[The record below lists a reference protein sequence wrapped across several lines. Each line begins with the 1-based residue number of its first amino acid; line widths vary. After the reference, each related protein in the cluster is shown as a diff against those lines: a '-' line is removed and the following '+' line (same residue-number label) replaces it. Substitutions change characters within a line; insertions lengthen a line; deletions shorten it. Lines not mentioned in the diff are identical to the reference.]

1 MKKVLINKKMSNIPA
16 FLFFSTTQPIDET
29 INDIVSNKNVN
40 SFKDNDEVKKDGN
53 FTRCQLAVFYE
64 GETPDH
70 RYFPHSFSV
79 KLKDKLPYTP
89 VVAYY
94 DPDKEDFVGHNKE
107 QQIYGIVDP
116 TKEGRFVTLD
126 DGNKWCICDVV
137 LYTDRP
143 DMTGKIASKIVGH
156 KQSLELNADT
166 LKYRVNYDENKH
178 FKNFEFIDGDL
189 LGVSVLGAD
198 EKPAFTGSQFFTLK
212 EGDEIIRQ
220 KLIDYCLKEK
230 EEFQAQMNGDKTM
243 DIKKFMELS
252 WGEISTKVDAAVCNE
267 YYKEA
272 YCYMIDMYSDS
283 AIFRFSSNI
292 ENKTWLMR
300 IYFSVDE
307 AGNVTLGRREEVRV
321 TYEVVNNPEDNA
333 NYVSKEDEK
342 SQCVKDDEKAKC
354 ATEEEK
360 EKSECIKDEKDKS
373 ECKKDDKSECKEEKD
388 KSECIEDEK
397 DKSECVEDEKDK
409 SECKKDD
416 KSECK
421 EDEEKSKCIK
431 DDEKTKCTEAPV
443 VDNSTTPLTEPN
455 PSDNSVVED
464 QPKAPSN
471 ATLEEP
477 KNEDKQEINSGTS
490 SFSSSEREE
499 FESLKREKKIN
510 LINSYKEY
518 LSADDLKSFTDKVDS
533 FSDEKLELELLKKY
547 KEYTANDSKIRVFS
561 FSNDFNQKNE
571 SSLES
576 FIKRNL

>member
-94 DPDKEDFVGHNKE
+94 DSEKEDFVGHNNE

-116 TKEGRFVTLD
+116 TREGRFVTLD
-126 DGNKWCICDVV
+126 DGNKWCVCDVV

-143 DMTGKIASKIVGH
+143 DTTGKIASKIVGH
-156 KQSLELNADT
+156 KQSLELDANT

-212 EGDEIIRQ
+212 EGDEVIRQ

-230 EEFQAQMNGDKTM
+230 EEFQKQMNGDKTM

-252 WGEISTKVDAAVCNE
+252 WGEISTKVDAAVCDE

-272 YCYMIDMYSDS
+272 YCYMIDMYNDN

-307 AGNVTLGRREEVRV
+307 AGNVTLGKREEVRV
-321 TYEVVNNPEDNA
+321 TYEAVSNPEDNA
-333 NYVSKEDEK
+333 NYVSKEDDK
-342 SQCVKDDEKAKC
+342 SECVKDDEKAEY
-354 ATEEEK
+354 ATEKEK
-360 EKSECIKDEKDKS
+360 EKSECIKDDEKS
-373 ECKKDDKSECKEEKD
+373 ECKTEDEKSKCEKEDEKSECKV
-388 KSECIEDEK
+388 EDEK
-397 DKSECVEDEKDK
+397 SKCITEDEKDK

-416 KSECK
+416 KAE
-421 EDEEKSKCIK
+421 
-431 DDEKTKCTEAPV
+431 CTEAPA

-477 KNEDKQEINSGTS
+477 KNENKQEINSGTS

-547 KEYTANDSKIRVFS
+547 KAYTSDDSKIRVFS

-571 SSLES
+571 NSLES

>member
-126 DGNKWCICDVV
+126 DGNKWCVCDVV

-143 DMTGKIASKIVGH
+143 DTTGKIASKIVGH

-212 EGDEIIRQ
+212 EGDEVIRQ

-230 EEFQAQMNGDKTM
+230 EEFQKQMNGDKTM

-252 WGEISTKVDAAVCNE
+252 WGEISTKVDAAVYNE
-267 YYKEA
+267 YCKEA
-272 YCYMIDMYSDS
+272 YCYIVDLYSDN

-307 AGNVTLGRREEVRV
+307 AGNVTLGKREEVRV
-321 TYEVVNNPEDNA
+321 TYEVVSNPEDNA

-342 SQCVKDDEKAKC
+342 SQCVEDDEKAKC

-360 EKSECIKDEKDKS
+360 EKSEEEKSEDEKSEYVKDEEKS
-373 ECKKDDKSECKEEKD
+373 KCVTEDEKD

-397 DKSECVEDEKDK
+397 DKSEC
-409 SECKKDD
+409 
-416 KSECK
+416 K
-421 EDEEKSKCIK
+421 ED
-431 DDEKTKCTEAPV
+431 DKTKCTEAPV

-471 ATLEEP
+471 AKLEEP
-477 KNEDKQEINSGTS
+477 KNENKQEINSGTS

-547 KEYTANDSKIRVFS
+547 KEYTADDSKIRVFS

>member
-94 DPDKEDFVGHNKE
+94 DSEKEDFVGHNNE

-116 TKEGRFVTLD
+116 TREGRFVTLD
-126 DGNKWCICDVV
+126 DGNKWCVCDVV

-143 DMTGKIASKIVGH
+143 DTTGKIASKIVGH
-156 KQSLELNADT
+156 KQSLELDANT

-212 EGDEIIRQ
+212 EGDEVIRQ

-230 EEFQAQMNGDKTM
+230 EEFQKQMNGDKTM

-252 WGEISTKVDAAVCNE
+252 WGEISTKVDAAVCDE

-272 YCYMIDMYSDS
+272 YCYMVDMYNDN

-307 AGNVTLGRREEVRV
+307 AGNVTLGKREEVRV
-321 TYEVVNNPEDNA
+321 TYEAVSNPEDNA
-333 NYVSKEDEK
+333 NYVSKEDDK
-342 SQCVKDDEKAKC
+342 SECVKDDEKAEY
-354 ATEEEK
+354 ATEK
-360 EKSECIKDEKDKS
+360 EKSECVKDDEKS
-373 ECKKDDKSECKEEKD
+373 ECKVEDEKSKCEKEDEKSECKT
-388 KSECIEDEK
+388 EDEK
-397 DKSECVEDEKDK
+397 SKCITEDEKDK

-416 KSECK
+416 KAE
-421 EDEEKSKCIK
+421 
-431 DDEKTKCTEAPV
+431 CTEAPA

-477 KNEDKQEINSGTS
+477 KNENKQEINSGTS

-518 LSADDLKSFTDKVDS
+518 LSADELKSFTDKVDS

-547 KEYTANDSKIRVFS
+547 KAYTSDDSKIRVFS

-571 SSLES
+571 NSLES

>member
-70 RYFPHSFSV
+70 RYFPHSFSI

-94 DPDKEDFVGHNKE
+94 DSEKEDFVGHNNE

-116 TKEGRFVTLD
+116 TREGRFVTLD
-126 DGNKWCICDVV
+126 DGNKWCVCDVV

-143 DMTGKIASKIVGH
+143 DTTGKIASKIVGH
-156 KQSLELNADT
+156 KQSLELDANT

-212 EGDEIIRQ
+212 EGDEVIRQ

-230 EEFQAQMNGDKTM
+230 EEFQKQMNGDKTM

-252 WGEISTKVDAAVCNE
+252 WGEISTKVDAAVCDE
-267 YYKEA
+267 YCKEA
-272 YCYMIDMYSDS
+272 YCYMVDMYNDN

-307 AGNVTLGRREEVRV
+307 AGNVTLGKREEVRV
-321 TYEVVNNPEDNA
+321 TYEAVSNPEDNA
-333 NYVSKEDEK
+333 NYVSKENDK
-342 SQCVKDDEKAKC
+342 SECVKDDEKAEY
-354 ATEEEK
+354 ATEKEK
-360 EKSECIKDEKDKS
+360 EKSECVKDDEKSECKTEDEKSKCEKEDEKSECKVEDEKSKCITEEEKDKS
-373 ECKKDDKSECKEEKD
+373 ECKKDDKAE
-388 KSECIEDEK
+388 
-397 DKSECVEDEKDK
+397 
-409 SECKKDD
+409 
-416 KSECK
+416 
-421 EDEEKSKCIK
+421 
-431 DDEKTKCTEAPV
+431 CTEAPA

-477 KNEDKQEINSGTS
+477 KNENKQEINSGTS

-547 KEYTANDSKIRVFS
+547 KAYTSDDSKIRVFS

-571 SSLES
+571 NSLES

>member
-94 DPDKEDFVGHNKE
+94 DSEKEDFVGHNNE

-116 TKEGRFVTLD
+116 TREGRFVTLD
-126 DGNKWCICDVV
+126 DGNKWCVCDVV

-143 DMTGKIASKIVGH
+143 DTTGKIASKIVGH
-156 KQSLELNADT
+156 KQSLELDANT

-212 EGDEIIRQ
+212 EGDEVIRQ

-230 EEFQAQMNGDKTM
+230 EEFQKQMNGDKTM

-252 WGEISTKVDAAVCNE
+252 WGEISTKVDAAVCDE

-272 YCYMIDMYSDS
+272 YCYMIDMYNDN

-307 AGNVTLGRREEVRV
+307 AGNVTLGKREEVRV
-321 TYEVVNNPEDNA
+321 TYEAVSNPEDNA
-333 NYVSKEDEK
+333 NYVSKEDDK
-342 SQCVKDDEKAKC
+342 SECVKDDEKAEY
-354 ATEEEK
+354 ATEK
-360 EKSECIKDEKDKS
+360 EKSKCEKEDEKS
-373 ECKKDDKSECKEEKD
+373 ECKTEDEKSECKT
-388 KSECIEDEK
+388 EDEK
-397 DKSECVEDEKDK
+397 SKCITEDEKDK

-416 KSECK
+416 KAE
-421 EDEEKSKCIK
+421 
-431 DDEKTKCTEAPV
+431 CTEAPA

-477 KNEDKQEINSGTS
+477 KNENKQEINSGTS

-518 LSADDLKSFTDKVDS
+518 LSADELKSFTDKVDS

-547 KEYTANDSKIRVFS
+547 KAYTSDDSKIRVFS

-571 SSLES
+571 NSLES

>member
-94 DPDKEDFVGHNKE
+94 DPEKEDFVGHNNE

-116 TKEGRFVTLD
+116 TREGRFVTLD
-126 DGNKWCICDVV
+126 DGNKWCVCDVV

-143 DMTGKIASKIVGH
+143 DTTGKIASKIVGH
-156 KQSLELNADT
+156 KQSLELDANT

-212 EGDEIIRQ
+212 EGDEVIRQ

-230 EEFQAQMNGDKTM
+230 EEFQKQMNGDKTM

-252 WGEISTKVDAAVCNE
+252 WGEISTKVDAAVYNE
-267 YYKEA
+267 YCREA
-272 YCYMIDMYSDS
+272 YCYMVDMYSDN

-307 AGNVTLGRREEVRV
+307 AGNVTLGKREEVRV
-321 TYEVVNNPEDNA
+321 TYEAVSNPEDNA
-333 NYVSKEDEK
+333 DYVSKEDEK
-342 SQCVKDDEKAKC
+342 AQCVKDDEKAECK
-354 ATEEEK
+354 TEETSEGIK
-360 EKSECIKDEKDKS
+360 DNVKSENIEDGA
-373 ECKKDDKSECKEEKD
+373 
-388 KSECIEDEK
+388 KSECIEDSV
-397 DKSECVEDEKDK
+397 KSECKTEDEKSKCITEDEKDK

-416 KSECK
+416 KAE
-421 EDEEKSKCIK
+421 
-431 DDEKTKCTEAPV
+431 CTEAPA

-477 KNEDKQEINSGTS
+477 KNENKQEINSGTS

-547 KEYTANDSKIRVFS
+547 KEYTSNDSKIRVFS

-571 SSLES
+571 NSLES